1 MAHQVLLTDTA
12 RDHLDDL
19 ESNTA
24 ERITTKLRNIADW
37 PDHYLDPLKGRDD
50 YKLRVG
56 DYRVLIQWDRD
67 DEILYVKAIGH
78 RRNFYDRF

>member
-1 MAHQVLLTDTA
+1 MTHQVLLTDTA
-12 RDHLDDL
+12 REHLDDL
-19 ESNTA
+19 EPDTA
-24 ERITTKLRNIADW
+24 ERIKTKLRNIADW

-67 DEILYVKAIGH
+67 DEILYVKAVGH